1 MFRLADE
8 MLSDIVDYS
17 EEFLTNSQFPDKAID
32 LLDLICSHVKIKKI
46 KKPKALQNLEK
57 EFVKSL
63 GENATPNEEQNTL
76 FEQMKAQALRWSK
89 SVEKKRYKI
98 AKRDLF
104 EILSRKDR
112 YSL

>member
-1 MFRLADE
+1 

-63 GENATPNEEQNTL
+63 SENTAPNEKQNKL
-76 FEQMKAQALRWSK
+76 FEKMKTQVTMVTK
-89 SVEKKRYKI
+89 SMIFPRIITLNVHI
-98 AKRDLF
+98 LGVNAFFAKS
-104 EILSRKDR
+104 ENTKSHC
-112 YSL
+112 